1 MILHLILFPFPIP
14 VLGFVIESNMSL
26 QKKKSNNITSY
37 MVGNEVSSLLILLRV
52 TIQIE
57 FIDFKRTVARKL

>member
-26 QKKKSNNITSY
+26 QKKKIQQYNILY
-37 MVGNEVSSLLILLRV
+37 G
-52 TIQIE
+52 
-57 FIDFKRTVARKL
+57 RK